1 MKQLELD
8 DLAKFLTEDRKKRI
22 EDVLSNRTRAISILL
37 EDIYQGHNISAV
49 LRTCDN
55 LGVQDVHIFQDVNKT
70 PLSKGIS
77 LGSEKWISL
86 HIKDRKMSKKVY
98 IDNLKKEGYKIISTV
113 SSSKKGS
120 INLETT
126 KFPKKI
132 ILAFGNEEK
141 GLTKEILNNSDFFL
155 TVPMHGFTQSY
166 NISVCCAIVLSKIV
180 SLLKTQNK
188 FVPLADKDK
197 KKLRLDWY
205 RKSIKNSKTI
215 IKNLTK

>member
-1 MKQLELD
+1 M
-8 DLAKFLTEDRKKRI
+8 
-22 EDVLSNRTRAISILL
+22 
-37 EDIYQGHNISAV
+37 
-49 LRTCDN
+49 
-55 LGVQDVHIFQDVNKT
+55 
-70 PLSKGIS
+70 
-77 LGSEKWISL
+77 
-86 HIKDRKMSKKVY
+86 
-98 IDNLKKEGYKIISTV
+98 STV

-155 TVPMHGFTQSY
+155 TVPMYGFTQSY

-188 FVPLADKDK
+188 FVPLADKDEK
-197 KKLRLDWY
+197 ELRLDWY